1 MKEVPKAPLIKES
14 PKAPSMKETPK
25 PPEGDYEKIKR
36 RF

>member
-1 MKEVPKAPLIKES
+1 MKEVPKAPLIKDS

>member
-1 MKEVPKAPLIKES
+1 MKEVPKAPLIKDS

-36 RF
+36 KF

>member
-36 RF
+36 KF